1 MKKFN
6 VILSFVLAFFLI
18 TGMFTLPTYATSIS
32 CNLGSPYYSLVENP
46 TGKYVATTNLRPT
59 GNTKYKKVTY
69 EFTFDSNPT
78 GWLVDIGDSSTN
90 NGYGGDSGTQSNDS
104 ELHIENGTLCIYF
117 SDAGG
122 GTLFVSEPN
131 AAPANGRIK
140 LEISNNKVYYYNYTT
155 GVSRTWTSPYI
166 FALNGQSDSEGPINY
181 TLYAGINRVVGST
194 SRVGSG
200 VATATITFSDA
211 LTHTVSWVNDGLDS
225 NDAIIIGNAL
235 ISMGYTE
242 IARNPNVTVSEL
254 NSYFTRGDI
263 GVVYHTGH
271 GNVGSIA
278 CSDGSLTVSNA
289 GTLNA
294 TNITVATCLTMAN
307 RAWMN
312 KFGLTEHLM
321 GYTNYSYDYIDDDVC
336 YDMLDGL
343 YAGKNWARI
352 WYESNIDKSYLY
364 DRWLVYKKQNGVV
377 TEYSANNGLIPL
389 SLGGNYT
396 LYSGKYG
403 DVNISEKI
411 LSDDIDFA
419 SEFSEFNNVSVNN
432 DYVTSSSEFLGD
444 NDEFLSNTEISK
456 EEAVSIAEK
465 WISENGVLPSEAVLE
480 SVNPVKAYTQAD
492 GDKIIGYEIRYSRVI
507 NNLKVRTN
515 SIAEYISVLVNDG
528 KVIHHGMNW
537 SNINLEKPS
546 NKIKL
551 VPVSKAVRTA
561 AEHLSSALKG
571 GNVNFVNIN
580 PCYAL
585 CGGSLTPAYEL
596 MADDGGYVVINA
608 LTGKLAE

>member
-6 VILSFVLAFFLI
+6 VTLSFVLAFLLI

-46 TGKYVATTNLRPT
+46 TGKYVATTDLRPA
-59 GNTKYKKVTY
+59 GSTKYKKVTY

-78 GWLVDIGDSSTN
+78 GWLVNIGDSSTN
-90 NGYGGDSGTQSNDS
+90 NGYGGDSSTQSNDS
-104 ELHIENGTLCIYF
+104 ELQIVNGTLSIYL
-117 SDAGG
+117 SDVGG
-122 GTLFVSEPN
+122 GTLLVSEPN

-155 GVSRTWTSPYI
+155 GVSRTWTSSYI
-166 FALNGQSDSEGPINY
+166 FALNGQSDSEGPVNY

-200 VATATITFSDA
+200 VATATITFSEPMRS
-211 LTHTVSWVNDGLDS
+211 VISWVNDGLS
-225 NDAIIIGNAL
+225 PNDGIIFGNGL
-235 ISMGYTE
+235 ISRGYSE
-242 IARNPNVTVSEL
+242 IARNTNVTVSDL
-254 NSYFTRGDI
+254 NSYFTRGDL
-263 GVVYHTGH
+263 GFVYHTGH

-278 CSDGSLTVSNA
+278 CSNGTLTVSA
-289 GTLNA
+289 ASTLNA
-294 TNITVATCLTMAN
+294 TNITVATCLTMDS

-321 GYTNYSYDYIDDDVC
+321 GYTNYSYDNIDDQVC
-336 YDMLDGL
+336 YDMLTGL
-343 YAGKNWARI
+343 DAGKNWARI

-377 TEYSANNGLIPL
+377 TEYSAENGVIPL

-396 LYSGKYG
+396 SYSGKSG

-411 LSDDIDFA
+411 LSEEIDFT
-419 SEFSEFNNVSVNN
+419 SKFSEFNNVSVNN
-432 DYVTSSSEFLGD
+432 DYVISSSEFFTD

-456 EEAVSIAEK
+456 EEAIGIAEK

-492 GDKIIGYEIRYSRVI
+492 GDKIIGYEIRYARVI
-507 NNLKVRTN
+507 NDLKVRTN
-515 SIAEYISVLVNDG
+515 STAEYISVLVNDG
-528 KVIHHGMNW
+528 KVVHNGMNW
-537 SNINLEKPS
+537 SNINLEKS
-546 NKIKL
+546 SDKMKL

-561 AEHLSSALKG
+561 AEHLSSILKG
-571 GNVNFVNIN
+571 GNVTFVNIN

-585 CGGSLTPAYEL
+585 CDGNLTPAYEL
-596 MADDGGYVVINA
+596 VADDGGYVVINA